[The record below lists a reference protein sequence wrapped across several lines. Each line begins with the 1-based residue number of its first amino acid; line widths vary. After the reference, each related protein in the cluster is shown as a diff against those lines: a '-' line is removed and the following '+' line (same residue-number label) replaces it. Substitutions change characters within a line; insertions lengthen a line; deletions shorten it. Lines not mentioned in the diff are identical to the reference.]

1 MTASTIPNVVPAG
14 QAYYVAATGTSQYVT
29 VTSTNGS
36 ISSIYVENLDPT
48 NDVFVNAVAG
58 TGAVTATAPTAGNP
72 QTGVAVQNG
81 VGRSIYVCS
90 PNQNATQ
97 ANVAVVTFSSTASVV
112 ITPIC

>member
-36 ISSIYVENLDPT
+36 ISSIYVENLDST
-48 NDVFVNAVAG
+48 NDIFVNAQ
-58 TGAVTATAPTAGNP
+58 VTATAPTTGNP

-90 PNQNATQ
+90 PNQNVTQ
-97 ANVAVVTFSSTASVV
+97 ANVAVVTFTSTANVV

>member
-1 MTASTIPNVVPAG
+1 MTFANYTDAVLSALEFNPRRDDAIARKQEILDGV
-14 QAYYVAATGTSQYVT
+14 YR
-29 VTSTNGS
+29 
-36 ISSIYVENLDPT
+36 VENLDPT

-81 VGRSIYVCS
+81 VGRTIYVCS

>member
-14 QAYYVAATGTSQYVT
+14 LAYYVAATGTSQYVT

-72 QTGVAVQNG
+72 QTGVCVQNG
-81 VGRSIYVCS
+81 QGRVIQLSAL
-90 PNQNATQ
+90 NQYNAF
-97 ANVAVVTFSSTASVV
+97 ANVAVVTFGSTANVV
-112 ITPIC
+112 ITPVA